1 MGKISKSF
9 GGVCQKCN
17 LRISKNYDNCLKC
30 FEQFLFSTELKG
42 SCPLCLSPRSKQ
54 YLDYD
59 QCYDCYLQL
68 NNDEYHL
75 DGLIAISYEI
85 QRDLG
90 YCLHAYKGSGMRI
103 KSYMA
108 FPLQVL
114 VAKWLTIHYDCIE
127 TAFNIDIDYIAH
139 IPGHA
144 GKLINTY
151 LHSFQVKDDLI
162 EEVNPHKRY
171 STNEGER
178 KFDPDRFK
186 VNNSYNVKS
195 ANILLFD
202 DVYTTG
208 STIHSAASSLKE
220 AGSNKVIGLVLAKHV
235 GNSDLI
241 KQVLKNIKDF
251 DIDYCLYC
259 QPY

>member
-1 MGKISKSF
+1 MGKISITF
-9 GGVCQKCN
+9 GEV
-17 LRISKNYDNCLKC
+17 CLKC
-30 FEQFLFSTELKG
+30 RHRKLNKYDSCLECFQGFLFSTDLEG
-42 SCPLCLSPRSKQ
+42 SCPRCFSPRLEQ
-54 YLDYD
+54 YRGYD
-59 QCYDCYLQL
+59 QCYDCYLQVI
-68 NNDEYHL
+68 NNEYHL

-85 QRDLG
+85 QRDFG
-90 YCLHAYKGSGMRI
+90 YCLHAYKGSGIHI
-103 KSYMA
+103 KPYMA

-114 VAKWLTIHYDCIE
+114 VAKWLTVHYDCIE
-127 TAFNIDIDYIAH
+127 TAFNFNIDYITH

-151 LHSFQVKDDLI
+151 LHPYQVKGDLI

-186 VNNSYNVKS
+186 VNKSYNVES

-220 AGSNKVIGLVLAKHV
+220 AGSNKVIGLVLARHV

-241 KQVLKNIKDF
+241 KQVLNNKKDF
-251 DIDYCLYC
+251 SINDCPYCL
-259 QPY
+259 PF